1 MPKSSGDID
10 FFNRPGAF
18 VRSPTANA
26 SRIDRTNGE
35 PSRSLAA
42 IEHGADVQYILVDP
56 ARRRNLARNK
66 AERVGHARQKRG
78 TDMLCAMHQPIF
90 VREPGVEQDAVQ

>member
-1 MPKSSGDID
+1 MVTNRTFDGMPKSSGDID

-26 SRIDRTNGE
+26 SRIDRTNGK

-42 IEHGADVQYILVDP
+42 IEHGADVQDILINP
-56 ARRRNLARNK
+56 AGRCDLARNE
-66 AERVGHARQKRG
+66 AQCIRHAR
-78 TDMLCAMHQPIF
+78 
-90 VREPGVEQDAVQ
+90 